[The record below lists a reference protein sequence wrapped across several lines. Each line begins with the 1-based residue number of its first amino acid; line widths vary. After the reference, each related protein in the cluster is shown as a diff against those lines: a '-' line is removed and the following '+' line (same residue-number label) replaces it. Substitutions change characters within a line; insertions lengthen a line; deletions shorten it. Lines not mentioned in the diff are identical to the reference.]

1 MNSLFNV
8 LNHSANGGNMVSQFI
23 SFMQQNKGQNP
34 NQIINNLL
42 SSGRLTQDQLN
53 SVQAQA
59 KQMQSQFEGFRES
72 FGFK

>member
-53 SVQAQA
+53 SVQVQA